1 MGVLF
6 SPAYALKCK
15 GPEGCCGGGEAFLE
29 KKAEFNTATAVTTP
43 ELVDLERQINKV
55 DFTYPDGRADKTV
68 MAKTDELSNSVN
80 ALIDFT
86 RNIVKVLQQ
95 FDLAFKSHEN
105 QHDNKPQID
114 ALAEDMRIKFA
125 EVGKQI
131 QRVETK
137 GEEEIAQLT
146 TVVQTLTQ
154 GLAAARNTA
163 DAAKGQISSISKTYA
178 PIEWVK
184 KNYDSRANVRHLEE
198 ELTNIEQ
205 NLGSDDRIAG
215 RSATTMDRGS

>member
-1 MGVLF
+1 MIASAFGASLVLF

-29 KKAEFNTATAVTTP
+29 KKSEFNTATAVTTP

-86 RNIVKVLQQ
+86 RNIAKVLQQ

-105 QHDNKPQID
+105 QHGRRCQGPC
-114 ALAEDMRIKFA
+114 
-125 EVGKQI
+125 
-131 QRVETK
+131 
-137 GEEEIAQLT
+137 
-146 TVVQTLTQ
+146 TVCQ
-154 GLAAARNTA
+154 GRNFF
-163 DAAKGQISSISKTYA
+163 
-178 PIEWVK
+178 
-184 KNYDSRANVRHLEE
+184 HLEDVCSYWVGQE
-198 ELTNIEQ
+198 ELWLESQ
-205 NLGSDDRIAG
+205 RAALGGGAYEYRTKSR
-215 RSATTMDRGS
+215 